1 MGLIEIGTSVK
12 ESTVKDVDITQY
24 VEEERFFDS

>member
-1 MGLIEIGTSVK
+1 MGLIEIGTGVK

-24 VEEERFFDS
+24 RYRLLGD